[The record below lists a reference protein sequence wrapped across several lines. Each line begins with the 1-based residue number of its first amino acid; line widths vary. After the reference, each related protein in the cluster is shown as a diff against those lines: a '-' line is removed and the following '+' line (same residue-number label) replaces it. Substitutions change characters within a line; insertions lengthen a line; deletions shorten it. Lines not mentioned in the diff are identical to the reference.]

1 MEAKTKIQKFKV
13 AGFLLAAV
21 FLAGCSTFSS
31 SSNLT
36 NFTENPEKNSFEYVP
51 EIVEWSELY
60 PGFSYFYYENKNFP
74 LRYHCVKVDLK
85 NPELKISGYP
95 KKEQEIHQGITVKT
109 LNSKLKKENKNN
121 ENKPSF
127 QMIVNTSPFAGK
139 NGKWDIYAHIFSYR
153 NIVGIHKVENKIF
166 SKSVPKYAA
175 IAFKSDNK
183 AVIFDSQRS
192 DEEFSDYHAVFGGF
206 FTTLRDF
213 QIRKFPQIQDSRTAF
228 GLTQD
233 GYTLFVLIVEAE
245 RKHYSRGLS
254 YPECSEIF
262 LKLGA
267 ADAIQ
272 MDGGGSACLFIN
284 GKNYLS
290 YSTIRK
296 NASFIVFEQ

>member
-13 AGFLLAAV
+13 AGFLLLVV

-31 SSNLT
+31 SVKIA
-36 NFTENPEKNSFEYVP
+36 ENAEKSSFEYVP
-51 EIVEWSELY
+51 EIVEWHELH
-60 PGFSYFYYENKNFP
+60 PGFSYFYYENKKFP

-95 KKEQEIHQGITVKT
+95 KKENEIHQGITVKN
-109 LNSKLKKENKNN
+109 LNSKLNKEN

-153 NIVGIHKVENKIF
+153 TIVGIHKIENKIF
-166 SKSVPKYAA
+166 SKAVPKYAA
-175 IAFKSDNK
+175 IAFKNDNK
-183 AVIFDSQRS
+183 AIIFDSQKS

-267 ADAIQ
+267 GDAIQ

>member
-36 NFTENPEKNSFEYVP
+36 NFTENLKKNSFEYVP

-60 PGFSYFYYENKNFP
+60 PSLDYLYNNIKNIP
-74 LRYHCVKVDLK
+74 LRYNSKKVDLK
-85 NPELKISGYP
+85 DPELKISGYP

-109 LNSKLKKENKNN
+109 LNSKLKKEDKNS